1 MKLYVSDRSHN
12 FKNDFWPIGDLR
24 NCLHTQAME
33 LKNLKLDADR
43 LSGIGT
49 VLVVAAFDLWLLLS
63 TTNASTPRLT
73 LLALLY
79 ATFTATFFINTNDE
93 VPLSRW
99 PRHLIIG
106 GQFVV
111 ICSIMYTTPNMFSAI
126 LLVVWSAQLPYFMPF
141 RWALWL
147 TPLWS
152 FVAWSTHFLRWQPD
166 GIVITGVLFTTFNVF
181 ALIMMESR
189 RNAEFQKERA
199 EQANRELIA
208 MQSLVKEASQ
218 QEERLRIAR
227 DIHDLVGHHLT
238 ALTVQLQVL
247 ARKVPEALKV
257 DVERSRAISKL
268 LLADV
273 RVAVSEMRE
282 HEQLNLREALEAL
295 VEKLP
300 GIEVSLA
307 FPNKVAVLNLE
318 QALAILRGVQE
329 SVTNSVRHGKATKV
343 GIEVQQSERELVV
356 RVKDNGQ
363 SSKPIEFGN
372 GLNGMRER
380 LKSFNGTVTAERQA
394 RGVLVCLRIPVG
406 L

>member
-1 MKLYVSDRSHN
+1 MKMYVSDRSHN

-257 DVERSRAISKL
+257 DVERSRTISKL
-268 LLADV
+268 LLADL

-300 GIEVSLA
+300 GTEVSLA

-372 GLNGMRER
+372 GLNGMQER
-380 LKSFNGTVTAERQA
+380 LKSFNGTVTVERQA

>member
-1 MKLYVSDRSHN
+1 
-12 FKNDFWPIGDLR
+12 
-24 NCLHTQAME
+24 
-33 LKNLKLDADR
+33 
-43 LSGIGT
+43 
-49 VLVVAAFDLWLLLS
+49 
-63 TTNASTPRLT
+63 
-73 LLALLY
+73 
-79 ATFTATFFINTNDE
+79 
-93 VPLSRW
+93 
-99 PRHLIIG
+99 
-106 GQFVV
+106 
-111 ICSIMYTTPNMFSAI
+111 
-126 LLVVWSAQLPYFMPF
+126 
-141 RWALWL
+141 
-147 TPLWS
+147 
-152 FVAWSTHFLRWQPD
+152 
-166 GIVITGVLFTTFNVF
+166 
-181 ALIMMESR
+181 MESR

-227 DIHDLVGHHLT
+227 DIHDLVGLHLT
-238 ALTVQLQVL
+238 LTVQLQVL

-372 GLNGMRER
+372 GLNGMQER
-380 LKSFNGTVTAERQA
+380 LKAMA
-394 RGVLVCLRIPVG
+394 L
-406 L
+406 